1 MSRWQTPST
10 TLHSYTS
17 TDNKVTKFRPVLC
30 FRRLLQSTQ
39 MCMGQ
44 IIARQRMH
52 WPKQVSD
59 MVLDQMKF
67 SCTVRGLLSSFT
79 LFLCY
84 VCAYSECHDPSLYA
98 DLSHFCMQCYA
109 DQDMNVCCCWSVTSI
124 TPDSMRVLQVAL
136 IATVLTRDSPH
147 LLSLSRVLLLLS
159 TQVFHTRQM

>member
-1 MSRWQTPST
+1 MAVTCVNMGDVEQQLGNFQKALDFYEKALDIFLKCYGGS
-10 TLHSYTS
+10 HVKVAYTKYS
-17 TDNKVTKFRPVLC
+17 IALLYSHKVTKFRPVLC

-67 SCTVRGLLSSFT
+67 SCTVLGLLSSFT

-109 DQDMNVCCCWSVTSI
+109 DQDMNVCCC
-124 TPDSMRVLQVAL
+124 
-136 IATVLTRDSPH
+136 
-147 LLSLSRVLLLLS
+147 
-159 TQVFHTRQM
+159 